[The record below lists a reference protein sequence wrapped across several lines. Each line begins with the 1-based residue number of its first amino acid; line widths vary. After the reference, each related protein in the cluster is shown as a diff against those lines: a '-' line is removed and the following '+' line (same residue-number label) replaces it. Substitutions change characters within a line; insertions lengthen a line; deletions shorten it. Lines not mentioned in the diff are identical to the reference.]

1 MIGTTLHRAWTWAR
15 GFDDVANRLHLLLAA
30 LVIAFWLCAAL
41 MYRPIV
47 DLLTPGTHARRSD
60 AVGAPAGSPA
70 AVPPSA
76 L

>member
-41 MYRPIV
+41 MYGPIV
-47 DLLTPGTHARRSD
+47 DLLTPGTHAWRSD
-60 AVGAPAGSPA
+60 AVGVPA
-70 AVPPSA
+70 ATPAAARSNV